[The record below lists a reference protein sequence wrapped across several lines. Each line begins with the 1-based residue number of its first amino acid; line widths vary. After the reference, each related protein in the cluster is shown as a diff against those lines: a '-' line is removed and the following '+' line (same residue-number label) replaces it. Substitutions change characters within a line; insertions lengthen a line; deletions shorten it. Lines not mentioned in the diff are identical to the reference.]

1 MAKKEKAKKPEA
13 PEADKPAVEG
23 EEGAPAKK
31 KMAGKTLVLF
41 IILPAVLVLGGGG
54 AAAMMLLGGGAPA
67 TASESHGEEES
78 GHGEP
83 KAEEGHG
90 EAKADD
96 HGGGEAAAGE
106 HGAEGGAATGDP
118 GDVGHALACSGD
130 DPCYYAMPKLIV
142 NLAGTEG
149 QRSPYMELELTLESS
164 SASTFNRV
172 PDLMPRLKDQLNS
185 FLRELRVEDLNGS
198 TGTWRL
204 RRELLN
210 RFNTVMDPKK
220 VDAVLIESM
229 LIQ

>member
-1 MAKKEKAKKPEA
+1 
-13 PEADKPAVEG
+13 
-23 EEGAPAKK
+23 
-31 KMAGKTLVLF
+31 
-41 IILPAVLVLGGGG
+41 
-54 AAAMMLLGGGAPA
+54 
-67 TASESHGEEES
+67 
-78 GHGEP
+78 
-83 KAEEGHG
+83 
-90 EAKADD
+90 
-96 HGGGEAAAGE
+96 
-106 HGAEGGAATGDP
+106 
-118 GDVGHALACSGD
+118 
-130 DPCYYAMPKLIV
+130 MPKLIV

-164 SASTFNRV
+164 SAATFNRV

-210 RFNTVMDPKK
+210 RFNTAMDPKK